1 MSNDELMEL
10 VDDQEWEDGD
20 DAELENQARSA
31 GFSEGKDSLRND
43 MRSMFFAL
51 AEALSEE
58 MEVHDEP
65 SLHLIESVHDWSL
78 TMLGHGFLSDDEFD
92 GYHEMVNE
100 AGLRTEME

>member
-1 MSNDELMEL
+1 MTNDELMEQ

-20 DAELENQARSA
+20 DSELEDAARA
-31 GFSEGKDSLRND
+31 EGKESLRND

-78 TMLGHGFLSDDEFD
+78 TMLGHGFLSEDEFD
-92 GYHEMVNE
+92 IYHEMINE

>member
-1 MSNDELMEL
+1 MSTFDK
-10 VDDQEWEDGD
+10 EWQDGD
-20 DAELENQARSA
+20 DAELENAA
-31 GFSEGKDSLRND
+31 LSEGFTEGKESLRND

-51 AEALSEE
+51 AEALYDE
-58 MEVHDEP
+58 MEVHHEP
-65 SLHLIESVHDWSL
+65 SVQLIESVHDWSL

>member
-10 VDDQEWEDGD
+10 VDDQEWED
-20 DAELENQARSA
+20 AARSA
-31 GFSEGKDSLRND
+31 GFTEGKESLRND

-58 MEVHDEP
+58 MEVHHEP

-92 GYHEMVNE
+92 IYHEMINE

>member
-1 MSNDELMEL
+1 MTNDELMEQ

-20 DAELENQARSA
+20 DSELEDAARSE
-31 GFSEGKDSLRND
+31 GFAEGKESLRND

-58 MEVHDEP
+58 MEVHHEP
-65 SLHLIESVHDWSL
+65 SLHLIESVHDCSL
-78 TMLGHGFLSDDEFD
+78 TMLGHGFLSEDEFD
-92 GYHEMVNE
+92 IYHEMINE